1 MVEKYYEGIIE
12 QVYGRIGGHAG
23 NMTLAR
29 YSNDFSIEDLTI
41 PQRVMRQEGRV
52 RLDLMSLIPSD
63 VSAPMSRF

>member
-29 YSNDFSIEDLTI
+29 YSNDTAAR
-41 PQRVMRQEGRV
+41 QRPEVRV
-52 RLDLMSLIPSD
+52 RLVL
-63 VSAPMSRF
+63 

>member
-12 QVYGRIGGHAG
+12 QVYERIGGHAG

-41 PQRVMRQEGRV
+41 PQ
-52 RLDLMSLIPSD
+52 LLY
-63 VSAPMSRF
+63 